1 MRMSFNRFQTI
12 LKGDVL
18 IKMKKNVGMLSL
30 LLLVAMIFISAF
42 AAPSDAANKPEH
54 KWKLGIPWSRPAVNE
69 NLELFCKLVGEY
81 TDGRIE
87 VKYYPDGQL
96 GTHDEMFHAVRRGDV
111 TIGLFSAYVNLIPGG
126 MINWMPWSTEN
137 WDAAKILYKHGEGII
152 WKATEV
158 AYNEVGCHQ
167 LFNVMYGSY
176 GVGSKIRPIRTP
188 KDFDGLRFR
197 VSASLASV
205 MVFENITK
213 NAGVNM
219 TFETIPWADLYNALS
234 KGVVDTIWSMWPS
247 LIDERHGEVIRYYS
261 DLNWTWDC
269 NNMVINKKIWDELP
283 QDLKDAVHKAA
294 MIAEEKQFEKQKSIE
309 NDYIEKVRN
318 IPGFTLVHLTP
329 EERAEFRKMSD
340 MPKIWDE
347 LAKPWLEKAFPGEN
361 MQEKMLEE
369 IDRVHREVEEAR
381 SKKQ

>member
-1 MRMSFNRFQTI
+1 MFGIRKYGKVI
-12 LKGDVL
+12 CGVL
-18 IKMKKNVGMLSL
+18 LI
-30 LLLVAMIFISAF
+30 AFFAFSAAVVPSE
-42 AAPSDAANKPEH
+42 AAKKPEY
-54 KWKLGIPWSRPAVNE
+54 KWKLGIPWTRPAVDD
-69 NLELFCKLVGEY
+69 NLKLFCKLIEEY
-81 TDGRIE
+81 SDGRIE

-96 GTHDEMFHAVRRGDV
+96 GTHDETFHAVRRGDV
-111 TIGLFSAYVNLIPGG
+111 TMGLFSAYVNLIPGG

-167 LFNVMYGSY
+167 VLNIMYGSY
-176 GVGSKIRPIRTP
+176 GVGSKIRPIKHP

-205 MVFENITK
+205 KVFENIIK
-213 NAGVNM
+213 NAGIHM
-219 TFETIPWADLYNALS
+219 SLETIPWADLYNALS

-247 LIDERHGEVIRYYS
+247 LIDERHGEVLKYYS
-261 DLNWTWDC
+261 NLNWTWDC
-269 NNMVINKKIWDELP
+269 NNLVINKKIWDELP

-309 NDYIEKVRN
+309 ADYIEKVSK
-318 IPGFTLVHLTP
+318 IPGFTLIELTA
-329 EERAEFRKMSD
+329 EEREVFRKMSD
-340 MPKIWDE
+340 APKIWDE

-361 MQEKMLEE
+361 MQDKMLAE
-369 IDRVHREVEEAR
+369 IERVHKEVEAAK
-381 SKKQ
+381 SKK

>member
-1 MRMSFNRFQTI
+1 M
-12 LKGDVL
+12 VL
-18 IKMKKNVGMLSL
+18 
-30 LLLVAMIFISAF
+30 
-42 AAPSDAANKPEH
+42 EH
-54 KWKLGIPWSRPAVNE
+54 
-69 NLELFCKLVGEY
+69 
-81 TDGRIE
+81 
-87 VKYYPDGQL
+87 
-96 GTHDEMFHAVRRGDV
+96 
-111 TIGLFSAYVNLIPGG
+111 
-126 MINWMPWSTEN
+126 
-137 WDAAKILYKHGEGII
+137 
-152 WKATEV
+152 
-158 AYNEVGCHQ
+158 
-167 LFNVMYGSY
+167 
-176 GVGSKIRPIRTP
+176 
-188 KDFDGLRFR
+188 
-197 VSASLASV
+197 
-205 MVFENITK
+205 ITK

-247 LIDERHGEVIRYYS
+247 LIDERHGEVISYYS

-318 IPGFTLVHLTP
+318 SPGFTLVQLTP